1 MNTRILLT
9 VIALVCFTQSACAP
23 SLGVRLAVPGL
34 PELKQEDAQGKALE
48 RPPVGSA
55 GKVRVA
61 TFADARQTSTIAT
74 IDGRQIPSDGSLG
87 TVVQEGF
94 ERYLRDAGV
103 RVVLSGAPVIEGEI
117 TEWSSKIQPKFP
129 ASEAT
134 AIAKIKIA
142 IKNPRTQFVAYRGTF
157 SGEASMTDPFVTESE
172 IQKLLTDAMS
182 TAIQAILKEDKF
194 MAQLSAVQE

>member
-1 MNTRILLT
+1 M
-9 VIALVCFTQSACAP
+9 
-23 SLGVRLAVPGL
+23 PGL
-34 PELKQEDAQGKALE
+34 PEQQREDSEGRSLD

-61 TFADARQTSTIAT
+61 PFNDARPANTIAI
-74 IDGRQIPSDGSLG
+74 IDGREIPSDGSLG
-87 TVVQEGF
+87 TVVQEGL

-117 TEWSSKIQPKFP
+117 VEWRSKIHPKFP

-134 AIAKIKIA
+134 AIAKVKISV
-142 IKNPRTQFVAYRGTF
+142 KNPRTQFVAYRGTF
-157 SGEASMTDPFVTESE
+157 SGEATMTDPFVTESE

-194 MAQLSAVQE
+194 LAQLSAMQE

>member
-1 MNTRILLT
+1 MKSLI
-9 VIALVCFTQSACAP
+9 IPLVAAFLCVTQSACAP
-23 SLGVRLAVPGL
+23 SLGVRLSVPGL
-34 PELKQEDAQGKALE
+34 PEQQREDSKGQAFE

-61 TFADARQTSTIAT
+61 PFTDARPATTIAI
-74 IDGRQIPSDGSLG
+74 IDGREIPSDGSLG

-117 TEWSSKIQPKFP
+117 IEWRSKVQPKFP

-134 AIAKIKIA
+134 AFAKVRIAV
-142 IKNPRTQFVAYRGTF
+142 KNQRTQFVAYRGTF
-157 SGEASMTDPFVTESE
+157 SGEATMTDPFITESE

-194 MAQLSAVQE
+194 LTQLSSMQE